1 MNSSGPHWI
10 RHHILHPPLSDHY
23 HRRSEY
29 YSLKITT
36 CIHFLNFLSSSGTFK
51 MHLIMLDYSC
61 TTLRIGFS
69 YLWST
74 QVPWILSHYKY
85 IFYYRK
91 KKSERKRTSSSVVY
105 TQRFRIKLLKQ
116 ILYCVLTWLLCSYPL
131 TEYGYMRYFPP
142 FSTPG
147 AQPGVSGSCSL
158 PQLWPIIRPQRFCLY
173 MYKWFQTWIIQHWII
188 CFQHCY
194 VNLRHL
200 FFPNCFV
207 SIHEQ

>member
-1 MNSSGPHWI
+1 MVPIESGITFFI
-10 RHHILHPPLSDHY
+10 RLYPT
-23 HRRSEY
+23 
-29 YSLKITT
+29 ITT
-36 CIHFLNFLSSSGTFK
+36 DGQSITLWKLQHAFFFWISFLAVVLSK
-51 MHLIMLDYSC
+51 LDYSC
-61 TTLRIGFS
+61 STLRIGFS

-105 TQRFRIKLLKQ
+105 TQRFRIKLLKR

-158 PQLWPIIRPQRFCLY
+158 PQLWPIIRPQTFLIVQVQMISNMDHTTLNY
-173 MYKWFQTWIIQHWII
+173 LLSTLLH
-188 CFQHCY
+188 
-194 VNLRHL
+194 
-200 FFPNCFV
+200 
-207 SIHEQ
+207 